1 MTQSDVRHA
10 YCTVLGH
17 WYVVCPWDRHST
29 QENEPNPY
37 LGRGTLGDWAGL
49 LSFGGGGS
57 LAVCVCVCWYNYS
70 GGPAIDG
77 HIYVILMFG
86 GARVFWRRA

>member
-1 MTQSDVRHA
+1 M
-10 YCTVLGH
+10 
-17 WYVVCPWDRHST
+17 VCPWDRHST

-57 LAVCVCVCWYNYS
+57 LAVCVCVC
-70 GGPAIDG
+70 
-77 HIYVILMFG
+77 VC
-86 GARVFWRRA
+86 ARVQQQVEKLVINGERDNCDCS